1 MKDGQFCPSES
12 RIEHESREGK
22 SPQLWHCA
30 QIRKRKP
37 RFQTARGDLDMVMLP
52 NALRQQTKNWRISGN
67 FRFGCYLAL
76 LVLLAG
82 APQARA
88 ASGDDEFDRYKL
100 RFEGFWF
107 YSHPMGHFSSK
118 GDTGLLDLQADVG
131 FNSYSTFSGKVD
143 WKFTHKNHLYFAATE
158 FNQNKTVVLHR
169 DITFQGQTFN
179 AGATA
184 TGALETLVLIPGYQY
199 DIIRRKQGSFG
210 IQIQANLS
218 DLTGRISA
226 AAQVNNG
233 RIQNA
238 AKASG
243 NLNVPIPVAGPTI
256 RLYLIPNS
264 GRLFLTANLLGMYFF
279 GYGNY
284 VSSTATLGFSISRNL
299 AIRGGYQLGSRYDIN
314 TDRNRLGVTLAQRGA
329 LAGLEVSF

>member
-1 MKDGQFCPSES
+1 
-12 RIEHESREGK
+12 
-22 SPQLWHCA
+22 
-30 QIRKRKP
+30 
-37 RFQTARGDLDMVMLP
+37 MLAS
-52 NALRQQTKNWRISGN
+52 ALRQQTKNWRILTRFS
-67 FRFGCYLAL
+67 FGCCLAVV
-76 LVLLAG
+76 VLLA
-82 APQARA
+82 ASPQMRA
-88 ASGDDEFDRYKL
+88 ASGDDKDEFDRYKL

-107 YSHPMGHFSSK
+107 YSHPMGHFSSQ
-118 GDTGLLDLQADVG
+118 GDTGLLDLQADFG

-143 WKFTHKNHLYFAATE
+143 LKFTHKNHLYFAATE
-158 FNQNKTVVLHR
+158 FNQNKTVVLQR
-169 DITFQGQTFN
+169 DVTFQGQNFN

-184 TGALETLVLIPGYQY
+184 TGALQTLVLIPGYQY

-210 IQIQANLS
+210 IRVQANIS

-243 NLNVPIPVAGPTI
+243 NFNVPIPVAGPTI

-264 GRLFLTANLLGMYFF
+264 GRLFVTADLLGMYFF

-284 VSSTATLGFSISRNL
+284 VSGSATLGFSINRNL
-299 AIRGGYQLGSRYDIN
+299 AIRGGYQLGSRYDISV
-314 TDRNRLGVTLAQRGA
+314 DKNRLGVTLAQRGA
-329 LAGLEVSF
+329 LVGLEVSF